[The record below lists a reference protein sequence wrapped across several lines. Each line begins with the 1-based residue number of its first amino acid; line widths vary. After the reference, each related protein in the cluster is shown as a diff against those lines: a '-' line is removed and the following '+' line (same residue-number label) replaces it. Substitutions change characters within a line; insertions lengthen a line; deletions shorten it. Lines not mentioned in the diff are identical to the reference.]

1 MRFKEPASESDLQAF
16 QEKLKIT
23 LPAEYISFMLLH
35 NGAEGPIGEYAF
47 LAIWSTDEISEFYH
61 DDMLK
66 DILPGYFFFASD
78 RSGYLFAFDCHS
90 IENRIV
96 RVPDDIEELS
106 EITVIANSFGEFI
119 NYIHNLDFSEDMS
132 QIKEGEV

>member
-1 MRFKEPASESDLQAF
+1 MDDILQKMNTMRFKEPASESDLQAF

-35 NGAEGPIGEYAF
+35 NDAEGPIGEYAF

-66 DILPGYFFFASD
+66 DILPGY
-78 RSGYLFAFDCHS
+78 R
-90 IENRIV
+90 
-96 RVPDDIEELS
+96 
-106 EITVIANSFGEFI
+106 FI
-119 NYIHNLDFSEDMS
+119 
-132 QIKEGEV
+132 GR